1 MRGAVL
7 AFGVALS
14 TSAFA
19 QTGSV
24 AGVVIDAATQKPVA
38 DAEVTARS
46 TALPGEQ
53 SAITDAS
60 GAFEMTFLPPGA
72 YSLTVKHDGYL
83 AFTAEAMTVRSR
95 KLHVRV
101 AIVGTRTAEAAE
113 ALEFNDSM
121 TAPTM
126 VSGPAPEYT
135 REALDRGV
143 EGNMQ
148 IRCIVTVDGQVRG
161 CRIVKGLPFM
171 NTAVIE
177 ALQKRK
183 YKPALAQGKP
193 VDVFFTFN
201 IRLKLP
207 AP

>member
-24 AGVVIDAATQKPVA
+24 AGVVV
-38 DAEVTARS
+38 
-46 TALPGEQ
+46 
-53 SAITDAS
+53 
-60 GAFEMTFLPPGA
+60 
-72 YSLTVKHDGYL
+72 
-83 AFTAEAMTVRSR
+83 
-95 KLHVRV
+95 
-101 AIVGTRTAEAAE
+101 EAAE

-148 IRCIVTVDGQVRG
+148 IRCIVTLDGQVRG

-183 YKPALAQGKP
+183 YKPALSQG
-193 VDVFFTFN
+193 
-201 IRLKLP
+201 
-207 AP
+207 